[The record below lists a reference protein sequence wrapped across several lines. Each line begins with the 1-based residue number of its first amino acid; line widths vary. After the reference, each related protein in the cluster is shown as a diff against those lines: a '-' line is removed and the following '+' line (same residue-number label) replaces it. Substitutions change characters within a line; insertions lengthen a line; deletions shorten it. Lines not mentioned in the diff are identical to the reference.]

1 MDKLKMQT
9 ANLAD
14 EKFKKLLELFPNIA
28 TETIDSDGN
37 LVRSIDKDIL
47 TQEINYNVVEGRQE
61 RYQFTWPGKKKT
73 IALAN
78 TPINKTLRLNKEKS
92 IGKDGAQGKID
103 SENIYIEGDN
113 LETLK
118 LLRETYLNAIDVIY
132 IDPPYNTGDDY
143 IYCDDFSIPEEE
155 YKNIS
160 GEFNN
165 DRLRLVKNLDS
176 NGRFH
181 TDWLNF
187 MYPRLLIAKDMLSN
201 DGVLFLSIDYHENAN
216 ARKILDELLGADAFI
231 GEIYWESKTKSQNT
245 KTAYNKLQPKAEM
258 ILVYSKDSKRRFNL
272 AVLGEKEYPFDD
284 GNGPYREYAL
294 EFMNAEGIRGRESMI
309 FPITVEDVTINPP
322 KGKQWQIGQEL
333 VEMYKDNNDL
343 FIRDGK
349 VFVKMRPGQE
359 RSNITE
365 PFWGFIDKTI
375 GTAESAKKELSSILP
390 NHGFETV
397 KPVELIKKLI
407 FHASNTE
414 SIILDFFSGSATT
427 AEAVLKL
434 NQEDNGKRKYIVVQ
448 LPVPYAEGSLGYK
461 AGYKTLCDLGQKRI
475 ITAMSNINTS
485 TVDFDKGFR
494 VLYLDS
500 SNMKDIYYEPTRY
513 KQLELDLFEDNIK
526 PDRNNYDLLIQVMLE
541 LGIELSTSI
550 NMILYNQKEI
560 HTVGDNYLVSYL
572 DTRTLTEDFVIYLAR
587 LKPVYVVFNNQSID
601 SDSLLSNIEQ
611 IFNTYSPD
619 TKRMV
624 I

>member
-47 TQEINYNVVEGRQE
+47 TQEINHNVVEGRQE
-61 RYQFTWPGKKKT
+61 RYQFTWPGKKKA

-78 TPINKTLRLNKEKS
+78 TSINKTLRLNKEKS

-160 GEFNN
+160 GEFSN
-165 DRLRLVKNLDS
+165 DKQRLVKNLDS

-187 MYPRLLIAKDMLSN
+187 IYPRLLIAKDMLSN

-272 AVLGEKEYPFDD
+272 SVLGEKEYPLIDD
-284 GNGPYREYAL
+284 NGQYREYLL
-294 EFMNAEGIRGRESMI
+294 EVMNSDGVRGRETKVY
-309 FPITVEDVTINPP
+309 PITIDGIIINPP
-322 KGKQWQIGQEL
+322 DGKQWKIGQEQIEL
-333 VEMYKDNNDL
+333 YKKNNDL
-343 FIRDGK
+343 FLRDGK
-349 VFVKMRPGQE
+349 ILIKMRPDQE
-359 RSNITE
+359 RSYITE

-375 GTAESAKKELSSILP
+375 GTAESAKKELSNILP

-407 FHASNTE
+407 FHASKKD

-427 AEAVLKL
+427 AEAVVRL
-434 NQEDNGKRKYIVVQ
+434 NQEDNGNRKYIVVQ
-448 LPVPYAEGSLGYK
+448 LPVPYAEDSLGYK
-461 AGYKTLCDLGQKRI
+461 AGYRTLCDLGQKRI
-475 ITAMSNINTS
+475 IAAMSNINTS
-485 TVDFDKGFR
+485 TVDLGFR

-541 LGIELSTSI
+541 LGISLSIPITELADSS
-550 NMILYNQKEI
+550 NLVLSE
-560 HTVGDNYLVSYL
+560 NYLITNFEDNL
-572 DTRTLTEDFVIYLAR
+572 DISIIESIAKC
-587 LKPVYVVFNNQSID
+587 KPVYVVFKNSSVTNDAII
-601 SDSLLSNIEQ
+601 SNINQ
-611 IFNTYSPD
+611 VFTVYSPD
-619 TKRMV
+619 TKIKV

>member
-1 MDKLKMQT
+1 M
-9 ANLAD
+9 
-14 EKFKKLLELFPNIA
+14 LLML
-28 TETIDSDGN
+28 
-37 LVRSIDKDIL
+37 
-47 TQEINYNVVEGRQE
+47 
-61 RYQFTWPGKKKT
+61 
-73 IALAN
+73 
-78 TPINKTLRLNKEKS
+78 
-92 IGKDGAQGKID
+92 
-103 SENIYIEGDN
+103 
-113 LETLK
+113 
-118 LLRETYLNAIDVIY
+118 Y

-160 GEFNN
+160 GEFSN
-165 DRLRLVKNLDS
+165 DKQRLVKNLDS

-187 MYPRLLIAKDMLSN
+187 IYPRLLIAKDMLSN

-272 AVLGEKEYPFDD
+272 SVLGEKEYPLIDD
-284 GNGPYREYAL
+284 NGQYREYLL
-294 EFMNAEGIRGRESMI
+294 EVMNSDGVRGRETMVY
-309 FPITVEDVTINPP
+309 PITIDGIIINPP
-322 KGKQWQIGQEL
+322 DGKQWKIGQEQIEL
-333 VEMYKDNNDL
+333 YKKNNDL
-343 FIRDGK
+343 FLRDGK
-349 VFVKMRPGQE
+349 ILIKMRPDQE
-359 RSNITE
+359 RSYITE

-375 GTAESAKKELSSILP
+375 GTAESAKKELSNILP

-407 FHASNTE
+407 FHASKKD

-427 AEAVLKL
+427 AEAVVRL
-434 NQEDNGKRKYIVVQ
+434 NQEDNGNRKYIVVQ
-448 LPVPYAEGSLGYK
+448 LPVPYAEDSLGYK
-461 AGYKTLCDLGQKRI
+461 AGYRTLCDLGQKRI
-475 ITAMSNINTS
+475 IAAMSNINTS
-485 TVDFDKGFR
+485 TVDLGFR

-541 LGIELSTSI
+541 LGISLSIPITELADSS
-550 NMILYNQKEI
+550 NLVLSE
-560 HTVGDNYLVSYL
+560 NYLITNFEDNL
-572 DTRTLTEDFVIYLAR
+572 DISIIESIAKC
-587 LKPVYVVFNNQSID
+587 KPVYVVFKNS
-601 SDSLLSNIEQ
+601 SLTNDAMISNINQ
-611 IFNTYSPD
+611 VFTVYSPD
-619 TKRMV
+619 TKIKV

>member
-47 TQEINYNVVEGRQE
+47 TQEINHNVVEGRQE
-61 RYQFTWPGKKKT
+61 RYQFTWPGKKKA

-78 TPINKTLRLNKEKS
+78 TSINKTLRLNKEKS

-160 GEFNN
+160 GEFSN
-165 DRLRLVKNLDS
+165 DKQRLVKNLDS

-187 MYPRLLIAKDMLSN
+187 IYPRLLIAKDMLSN

-272 AVLGEKEYPFDD
+272 SVLGEKEYPLIDD
-284 GNGPYREYAL
+284 NGQYREYLL
-294 EFMNAEGIRGRESMI
+294 EVMNSDGVRGRETKVY
-309 FPITVEDVTINPP
+309 PITIDGIIINPP
-322 KGKQWQIGQEL
+322 DGKQWKIGQEQIEL
-333 VEMYKDNNDL
+333 YKKNNDL
-343 FIRDGK
+343 FLRDGK
-349 VFVKMRPGQE
+349 ILIKMRPDQE
-359 RSNITE
+359 RSYITE

-375 GTAESAKKELSSILP
+375 GTAESAKKELSNILP

-407 FHASNTE
+407 FHASKKD

-427 AEAVLKL
+427 AEAVVRL
-434 NQEDNGKRKYIVVQ
+434 NQEDNGNRKYIVVQ
-448 LPVPYAEGSLGYK
+448 LPVPYAEDSLGYK
-461 AGYKTLCDLGQKRI
+461 AGYRTLCDLGQKRI
-475 ITAMSNINTS
+475 IAAMSNINTS
-485 TVDFDKGFR
+485 TVDLGFR

-541 LGIELSTSI
+541 LGISLSIPITELADSS
-550 NMILYNQKEI
+550 NLVLSE
-560 HTVGDNYLVSYL
+560 NYLITNFEDNL
-572 DTRTLTEDFVIYLAR
+572 DISIIESIAKC
-587 LKPVYVVFNNQSID
+587 KPVYVVFKNS
-601 SDSLLSNIEQ
+601 SLTNDAIISNINQ
-611 IFNTYSPD
+611 VFTVYSPD
-619 TKRMV
+619 TKIKV

>member
-47 TQEINYNVVEGRQE
+47 TQEINHKVVEGRQE
-61 RYQFTWPGKKKT
+61 RYQFTWPGKKKA

-78 TPINKTLRLNKEKS
+78 TSINKTLRLNKEKS

-160 GEFNN
+160 GEFSN
-165 DRLRLVKNLDS
+165 DKQRLVKNLDS

-187 MYPRLLIAKDMLSN
+187 IYPRLLIAKDMLSN

-272 AVLGEKEYPFDD
+272 SVLGEKEYPLIDD
-284 GNGPYREYAL
+284 NGQYREYLL
-294 EFMNAEGIRGRESMI
+294 EVMNSDGVRGRETMVY
-309 FPITVEDVTINPP
+309 PITIDGIIINPP
-322 KGKQWQIGQEL
+322 DGKQWKIGQEQIEL
-333 VEMYKDNNDL
+333 YKKNNDL
-343 FIRDGK
+343 FLRDGK
-349 VFVKMRPGQE
+349 ILIKMRPDQE
-359 RSNITE
+359 RSYITE

-375 GTAESAKKELSSILP
+375 GTAESAKKELSNILP

-407 FHASNTE
+407 FHASKKD

-427 AEAVLKL
+427 AEAVVRL
-434 NQEDNGKRKYIVVQ
+434 NQEDNGNRKYIVVQ
-448 LPVPYAEGSLGYK
+448 LPVPYAEDSLGYK
-461 AGYKTLCDLGQKRI
+461 AGYRTLCDLGQKRI
-475 ITAMSNINTS
+475 IAAMSNINTS
-485 TVDFDKGFR
+485 TVDLGFR

-541 LGIELSTSI
+541 LGISLSIPITELADSS
-550 NMILYNQKEI
+550 NLVLSE
-560 HTVGDNYLVSYL
+560 NYLITNFEDNL
-572 DTRTLTEDFVIYLAR
+572 DISIIESIAKC
-587 LKPVYVVFNNQSID
+587 KPVYVVFKNS
-601 SDSLLSNIEQ
+601 SLTNDAMISNINQ
-611 IFNTYSPD
+611 VFTVYSPD
-619 TKRMV
+619 TKIKV